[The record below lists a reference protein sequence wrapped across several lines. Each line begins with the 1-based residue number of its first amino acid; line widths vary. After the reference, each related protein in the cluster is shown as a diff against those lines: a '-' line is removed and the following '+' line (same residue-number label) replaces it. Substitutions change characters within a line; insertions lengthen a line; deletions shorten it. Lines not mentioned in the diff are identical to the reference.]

1 MDCSTPGFPVHNQL
15 PELAQTHVH
24 QVSDAFNHL
33 VICYPLPLLPSIFP
47 SIRVFSKES
56 VLCIRWSKYWSF
68 SFSISATNEYSGLMS
83 FRIDW
88 FDFLAVQG
96 ILKSSPVLQL
106 ESISSS
112 VLSLLYGP
120 AVTFIHDYWKNH
132 SFDYMDIC
140 WPSDASAF

>member
-1 MDCSTPGFPVHNQL
+1 
-15 PELAQTHVH
+15 
-24 QVSDAFNHL
+24 
-33 VICYPLPLLPSIFP
+33 
-47 SIRVFSKES
+47 
-56 VLCIRWSKYWSF
+56 
-68 SFSISATNEYSGLMS
+68 MS

-132 SFDYMDIC
+132 SFDYTDFC
-140 WPSDASAF
+140 QQNDVSAL